1 MDKAQLPDGVRAV
14 SSPEQADAVIL
25 PVPAEN
31 AHGLLNA
38 PLGSQPCRIE
48 HILDCAGCGAVII
61 GGRIS
66 AQIKTSAAERGQRCF
81 DYMKCPNF
89 TVKNAAIT
97 AEGAV
102 SELMRRAR
110 SALCDMR
117 ILVVGW
123 GRIGKLLIHKLSA
136 LCPAVYLMSVNTE
149 ARALAAELGC
159 PSLPPDCPREIM
171 QSFDAVINTAPAQVI
186 PDLTAF
192 RDSCILLELASA
204 PGGIDPAEAADAGLD
219 LAVLRALPGRYAP
232 KSASEAMYSAVS
244 DILKGVDHHD

>member
-1 MDKAQLPDGVRAV
+1 MKILICGGDERSVLLAGMLKDDGHEVLCFCMDKAQLPDGVRAV

-48 HILDCAGCGAVII
+48 HILDCAGCGAVMI

-66 AQIKTSAAERGQRCF
+66 AQIKTSAAERGQRCR
-81 DYMKCPNF
+81 DYMRCPEF

-110 SALCDMR
+110 YAHTRRRLGAHRQASDTQTVC
-117 ILVVGW
+117 
-123 GRIGKLLIHKLSA
+123 
-136 LCPAVYLMSVNTE
+136 AV
-149 ARALAAELGC
+149 
-159 PSLPPDCPREIM
+159 
-171 QSFDAVINTAPAQVI
+171 
-186 PDLTAF
+186 
-192 RDSCILLELASA
+192 
-204 PGGIDPAEAADAGLD
+204 PGGIPHVSEHRGKGTGCRARLPIPSARLSARDPARL
-219 LAVLRALPGRYAP
+219 
-232 KSASEAMYSAVS
+232 
-244 DILKGVDHHD
+244 

>member
-1 MDKAQLPDGVRAV
+1 MKILICGGDERSVLLAGMLKDDGHEVLCFCMDKAQLPDGVRAV
-14 SSPEQADAVIL
+14 SSPEQAMPSYCVA
-25 PVPAEN
+25 ARN
-31 AHGLLNA
+31 AHVLLNA

-61 GGRIS
+61 GGKIS

-89 TVKNAAIT
+89 TVKTPPIT

-110 SALCDMR
+110 AALCDMR

-123 GRIGKLLIHKLSA
+123 GRIGKLLINKLSA

-159 PSLPPDCPREIM
+159 PSP
-171 QSFDAVINTAPAQVI
+171 
-186 PDLTAF
+186 
-192 RDSCILLELASA
+192 SA
-204 PGGIDPAEAADAGLD
+204 RLSARDPARL
-219 LAVLRALPGRYAP
+219 
-232 KSASEAMYSAVS
+232 
-244 DILKGVDHHD
+244 